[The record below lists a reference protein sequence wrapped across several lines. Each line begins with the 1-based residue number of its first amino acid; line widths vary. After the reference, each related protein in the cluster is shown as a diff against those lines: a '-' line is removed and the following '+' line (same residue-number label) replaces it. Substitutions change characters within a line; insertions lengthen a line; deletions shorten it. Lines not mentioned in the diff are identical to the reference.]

1 VERSSSAVK
10 VVVDIATARRESIRE
25 AEKRKQAHV

>member
-10 VVVDIATARRESIRE
+10 AVVDIATARREAIRE
-25 AEKRKQAHV
+25 GEKRKEAQV